1 MNAKEWAALGADLSA
16 ATRAYVE
23 RKCGELLDGQRGQAI
38 RIELLEAE
46 LRNVREQVRALEA
59 EKPVGVRR

>member
-1 MNAKEWAALGADLSA
+1 MNAKEWAALGADLGA

-23 RKCGELLDGQRGQAI
+23 RKCGELLDGQRGHAI

-46 LRNVREQVRALEA
+46 LREMREQVRALEA
-59 EKPVGVRR
+59 EKPVGVR